1 MNQFTYDNEVIDIDY
16 LNNLR
21 ATRQFDLRRKLI
33 RQSKTVTKN
42 NMDID
47 SKRQS
52 RKGNHKMIMLNPKN
66 GNPSGFGDC

>member
-1 MNQFTYDNEVIDIDY
+1 MNQFIYNNEVIDIDY

-33 RQSKTVTKN
+33 RQIRTVTKN

-52 RKGNHKMIMLNPKN
+52 IKGNHKMIMLNPKN
-66 GNPSGFGDC
+66 GKPSRFGDC